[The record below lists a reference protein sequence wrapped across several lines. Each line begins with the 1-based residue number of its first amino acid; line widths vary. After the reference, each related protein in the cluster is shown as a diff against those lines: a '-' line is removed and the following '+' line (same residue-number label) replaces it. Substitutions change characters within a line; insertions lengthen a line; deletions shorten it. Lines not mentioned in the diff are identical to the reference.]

1 MVRVLMRWAALPVA
15 TIGVAATAGP
25 AAAQGGPND
34 IHFMGTRAEGGSR
47 CQVFEPPG
55 EGRYCPAGAAT
66 FRAHGDV
73 LLACDY
79 EADGHSVVVRGRY
92 QGRRAWNTLAVNY
105 WGADRFNGCRT
116 NDSNYRENRFIQF
129 KVCLADNAAP
139 GGRRMDILGSTCGA
153 ISETF
158 NAS

>member
-1 MVRVLMRWAALPVA
+1 MIGAAAP
-15 TIGVAATAGP
+15 AGA

-34 IHFMGTRAEGGSR
+34 IDFMGTKTEGGTR
-47 CQVFEPPG
+47 CEVFEPPF

-73 LLACDY
+73 LFACDY
-79 EADGHSVVVRGRY
+79 SADGHSVVVRGRY
-92 QGRRAWNTLAVNY
+92 GGKRAWNTVAVNH
-105 WGADRFNGCRT
+105 WGPKRFNGCRT
-116 NDSNYRENRFIQF
+116 RNADFRENRSIEF
-129 KVCLADNAAP
+129 KVCLADFAKR
-139 GGRRMDILGSTCGA
+139 GGRRMDILGSTCGP